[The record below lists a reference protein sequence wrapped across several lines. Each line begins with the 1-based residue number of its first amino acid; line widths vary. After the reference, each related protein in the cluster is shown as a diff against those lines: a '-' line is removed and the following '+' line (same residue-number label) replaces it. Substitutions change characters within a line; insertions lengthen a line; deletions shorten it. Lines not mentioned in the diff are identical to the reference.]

1 MQMAMKILPLNCVDL
16 PMNAP
21 VNHQET
27 WYESGILSP
36 GTAASNGSTIP
47 AFLAQS
53 PVCYESSGFE
63 IKMCQVTCFHPKN

>member
-1 MQMAMKILPLNCVDL
+1 MQMVMKILPLNYVDL

-36 GTAASNGSTIP
+36 GTAASNGSTVL

-53 PVCYESSGFE
+53 PVFHKSSGFE
-63 IKMCQVTCFHPKN
+63 TEMWQVTCFHPKN